1 MFIALKIRWSN
12 SKKRCVKEINYYFNK
27 FKMINAEHILF
38 LLLAYL
44 TGSFPSAVWVGKTF
58 YNKDV
63 REYGSGNA
71 GATNTFRVLGKR
83 AGIPVLLMDV
93 FKGWISV
100 NYIIF
105 VSNGCNPFTEVV
117 SASQFEVQ
125 LAFGIAAVLGHLF
138 PIYTGFRGGKGVA
151 TLLGLLIG
159 LNPLAALASMFVFII
174 VFFVSKYVSLGSII
188 ASIAFPLVVF
198 FVLHEK
204 NVNSSLAIFSIFVPI
219 LTLITHQK
227 NIERL
232 IRGEENKANFGKKK

>member
-1 MFIALKIRWSN
+1 
-12 SKKRCVKEINYYFNK
+12 
-27 FKMINAEHILF
+27 MINPEHILF
-38 LLLAYL
+38 LLLSYL

-93 FKGWISV
+93 FKGWASV

-105 VSNGCNPFTEVV
+105 VSNGCNPFKDVV
-117 SASQFEVQ
+117 SASQFEIQ
-125 LAFGIAAVLGHLF
+125 LAFGIAAVIGHLF

-159 LNPLAALASMFVFII
+159 LNPLAALSSITVFVI
-174 VFFVSKYVSLGSII
+174 VFFVSKYVSLGSIL

-198 FVLHEK
+198 FVLQDK
-204 NVNSSLAIFSIFVPI
+204 DVNSSLEIFSIFVPI

-232 IRGEENKANFGKKK
+232 IRGEENKSNFGKKK